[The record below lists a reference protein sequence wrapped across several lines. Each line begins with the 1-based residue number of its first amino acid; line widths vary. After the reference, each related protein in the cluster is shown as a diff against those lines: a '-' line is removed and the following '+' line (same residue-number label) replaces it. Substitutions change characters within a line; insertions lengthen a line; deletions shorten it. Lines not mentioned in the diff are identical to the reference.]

1 MGGGGGPPKF
11 VFTEI
16 FVAKFVNPR
25 TAPNE
30 RKVTAKNV
38 HIYLKTNDF
47 RLFYQ
52 FQDI

>member
-30 RKVTAKNV
+30 RKPTAKKCTYFPQN
-38 HIYLKTNDF
+38 
-47 RLFYQ
+47 
-52 FQDI
+52 